1 VPKSSK
7 QVTVRGEVYYSVPN
21 VALKVKIHRATL
33 SRWASR
39 GETPEGDSITV
50 VRDKTNGHLYISAGS
65 VRMLEKSYIPDVRFE
80 PVSKANASSKNMIHR
95 AQMAT
100 P

>member
-7 QVTVRGEVYYSVPN
+7 QIKVRGEIYYPVPV
-21 VALKVKIHRATL
+21 VAVKVRIHRATL

-39 GETPEGDSITV
+39 GETPDGDSITV
-50 VRDKTNGHLYISAGS
+50 VRDKTNGHLYISASS
-65 VRMLEKSYIPDVRFE
+65 VRKLEKGYVPDVRFE
-80 PVSKANASSKNMIHR
+80 PVARSNGHKSILQHP
-95 AQMAT
+95 QLAT